1 MEYLWIRRPKA
12 GDRKMT
18 ATAASN
24 DNLCRADLV
33 ASIFTF
39 SHVSKTVN
47 ACHSG
52 PSMCHGWRVRP
63 SHAKHL
69 AGETLYNAQ
78 FATEKA
84 ARRSA
89 FRFCM
94 ESDAPVC
101 STCRWAGGGHS
112 EAREMWLRS

>member
-33 ASIFTF
+33 TSIFTF

-52 PSMCHGWRVRP
+52 PSMCHVWRVRP
-63 SHAKHL
+63 SHAKHTV
-69 AGETLYNAQ
+69 GETLYNAQ

-89 FRFCM
+89 FRLYM
-94 ESDAPVC
+94 ESDALVC
-101 STCRWAGGGHS
+101 STCRWAGGGS
-112 EAREMWLRS
+112 L